1 MAQQNIKIMSKE
13 CKNARNIV
21 GGAMVILIVIC
32 TIMSMSS
39 CGSSYST
46 CSAYASV
53 EKINNH
59 E

>member
-1 MAQQNIKIMSKE
+1 MSKE
-13 CKNARNIV
+13 CKTARNVV
-21 GGAMVILIVIC
+21 GGAMVILMTLC
-32 TIMSMSS
+32 AIMSMSS
-39 CGSSYST
+39 CGTSYST

>member
-1 MAQQNIKIMSKE
+1 MSKE
-13 CKNARNIV
+13 CKTARNVV
-21 GGAMVILIVIC
+21 GGSMLILVIIC

-39 CGSSYST
+39 CGTSYST